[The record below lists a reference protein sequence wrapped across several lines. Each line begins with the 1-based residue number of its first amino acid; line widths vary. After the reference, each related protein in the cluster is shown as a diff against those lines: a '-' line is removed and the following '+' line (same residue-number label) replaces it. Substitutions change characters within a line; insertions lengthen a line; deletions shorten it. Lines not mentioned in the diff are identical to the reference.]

1 MTSLKQASRVTSRV
15 TITTPLATPY
25 YYRRAGVYYLR
36 LRPVGLL
43 SSHTVSLRSTDR
55 TTAMQNSKDL
65 RAALAGFHLDNPQA
79 DWESIRSAI
88 REFAREA
95 LQADHSND
103 PMQSY
108 GMVYDDLKGHLIGHA
123 MTTPMTPVQA
133 RGVEAAIAAV
143 NGAQKRLYGDLGA
156 LNEILEDGPSCGTS
170 TPPSSSLSV
179 LPTAD
184 ALTFEGLSTIYIK
197 EHQTNVT
204 DDTLKSLSY
213 NLKALNG
220 ALSGLDLRSHTRA
233 DMQILKSTLGTSRAP
248 ITVNKLLG
256 TLVTVLDWSV
266 NNGFLERHYAKGLKH
281 RKGASSQRKAFSK
294 TQIQTIMEKA
304 VKDTSEASLLIQ
316 LAVLTGAR
324 LNELTTLVKGDFKV
338 LNGVTM
344 VDINKNQAFK
354 SLKNDHSV
362 RMVPLVGSLG
372 FDLEGLLRRVEKLS
386 GDDDQLFK
394 GSRAHLANT
403 ANALLRSFHGE
414 ADKDLV
420 FHSLRHSL
428 ASSLKSSGAR
438 LEVAQA
444 ILGHSSGSI
453 TWDLYGRCGT
463 LSVVEM
469 AEALIKSLRV

>member
-1 MTSLKQASRVTSRV
+1 
-15 TITTPLATPY
+15 
-25 YYRRAGVYYLR
+25 
-36 LRPVGLL
+36 
-43 SSHTVSLRSTDR
+43 
-55 TTAMQNSKDL
+55 MQNSKDL

>member
-1 MTSLKQASRVTSRV
+1 
-15 TITTPLATPY
+15 
-25 YYRRAGVYYLR
+25 
-36 LRPVGLL
+36 
-43 SSHTVSLRSTDR
+43 
-55 TTAMQNSKDL
+55 MQNSKDL

-88 REFAREA
+88 REFALEA

-108 GMVYDDLKGHLIGHA
+108 GMVYDDLKRHLIGHA
-123 MTTPMTPVQA
+123 MTSPMSPVQA

-143 NGAQKRLYGDLGA
+143 SGAQRRLSGDLGA
-156 LNEILEDGPSCGTS
+156 LNEVLEDASKCGTS
-170 TPPSSSLSV
+170 TPLSPSISVIPSL
-179 LPTAD
+179 D
-184 ALTFEGLSTIYIK
+184 ALTFEGLSTVYIK
-197 EHQTNVT
+197 EHHTNVT
-204 DDTLKSLSY
+204 DATLKSLSY

-220 ALSGLDLRSHTRA
+220 ALSGLDLRSHSRA
-233 DMQILKSTLGTSRAP
+233 DMQALKATLGASRSVT
-248 ITVNKLLG
+248 TVNKLLG

-266 NNGFLERHYAKGLKH
+266 NNGLLERHYAKGLKH
-281 RKGASSQRKAFSK
+281 RKGTDSQRKAFSK
-294 TQIQTIMEKA
+294 SQVQAIMAKA
-304 VKDTSEASLLIQ
+304 VEDTSEASLLIQ
-316 LAVLTGAR
+316 LGVLTGAR
-324 LNELTTLVKGDFKV
+324 LNELTTLVKGDFRTV
-338 LNGVTM
+338 NGVLM
-344 VDINKNQAFK
+344 LSINKDHAHK
-354 SLKNDHSV
+354 SLKNAHSI
-362 RMVPLVGSLG
+362 RMVPLVASLG
-372 FDLEGLLRRVEKLS
+372 FDLEGFLKLIENLS
-386 GDDDQLFK
+386 GDEDQLFN

-420 FHSLRHSL
+420 FHSLRHSV

-469 AEALIKSLRV
+469 AEALKAALSTDS